1 MKALTASTARQ
12 NTVRACLLQS
22 ERMSGDADPTAA
34 YRFTSQTSN
43 VLTTDLEE
51 MTGKENFGQTEIS
64 EEIAHNVK
72 K

>member
-1 MKALTASTARQ
+1 
-12 NTVRACLLQS
+12 
-22 ERMSGDADPTAA
+22 MSGDADPTAA

-43 VLTTDLEE
+43 VLTTDMEE

-64 EEIAHNVK
+64 EEVAHNVK